1 MRNSTAVTYSVAVS
15 DVIEPLTMLSKIVLS
30 RAIRR
35 ELKTLQEALVLQAM
49 EKEMARP
56 SPDVGTLRQA
66 TNFPLFYKHDLI
78 HCLC

>member
-1 MRNSTAVTYSVAVS
+1 MFEKQRHDYKISNLVHYILFYTESVS
-15 DVIEPLTMLSKIVLS
+15 DVIEPLPMLSKIVTG

-35 ELKTLQEALVLQAM
+35 ELKTLQEAPVLQAM

-66 TNFPLFYKHDLI
+66 TYQ
-78 HCLC
+78 